1 MLKLREYQKVAVAL
15 ATEYLRGTDTE
26 PALIVLPTGWG
37 KSILT
42 AFAATG
48 LPEGERL
55 LVVQPT
61 KELLEQN
68 YGKYITLCEDNG
80 YPVEAGIFSASFGKK
95 DIARIT
101 YATIGSIKD
110 MGRTFREYGC
120 TKMLIDEAHL
130 YPRKEE
136 SMLGAFLSD
145 SGISQVLG
153 ITATPLKLESFSEK
167 QVSEKRN
174 GSGEEKKGVKFDKWS
189 SLTMLTNPSPDG
201 SFFRKILHVGQV
213 QEMTRLG
220 YWSPLTY
227 EVLPFDGKSLK
238 MNSTG
243 SEFDER
249 SQEEAYRFNM
259 TRLRIYGAL
268 NHHTERRHCL
278 VFTPTVEEAA
288 VLAQGYPGAE
298 HVSGQTPARE
308 RKEIIRRFRE
318 GTTRVLFNCSMLGT
332 GFDYPGID
340 MIIFAISTA
349 SVARYYQFCGRGV
362 RIDRAKRDCVIVDL
376 GGNYRRFGRV
386 EDIHFEKWDRWRMYG
401 SGGQLLSGIPIDC
414 IGFINRDDIR
424 EIYGRPR
431 TRAILNFGRHRGKE
445 PGQVPMSYRKWLL
458 KNPGNMDRG
467 LLTEVARSIE
477 NHVRDTRNEP
487 PEIFMRNGTHS
498 GKLISEVPRGY
509 LKWYL
514 GSTSWNECN
523 DSLLRGI
530 KLALGMR

>member
-1 MLKLREYQKVAVAL
+1 MLTLREYQKKAVAL
-15 ATEYLRGTDTE
+15 ATQYLKSTDNE

-48 LPEGERL
+48 LPENEKL
-55 LVVQPT
+55 LVVQPS

-68 YGKYITLCEDNG
+68 YRKYVTLCEDNG
-80 YPVEAGIFSASFGKK
+80 YPMEAGIFSASFRKK
-95 DIARIT
+95 EIGRIT
-101 YATIGSIKD
+101 YATIGSIKEH
-110 MGRTFREYGC
+110 GKIFKEYGC

-136 SMLGAFLSD
+136 SMLGAFLAD
-145 SGISQVLG
+145 SGITQVLG

-167 QVSEKRN
+167 QGKAFE
-174 GSGEEKKGVKFDKWS
+174 KWS

-213 QEMTRLG
+213 QEMTKLH
-220 YWSPLTY
+220 YWSPLVY

-243 SEFDER
+243 SEFGEE

-259 TRLRIYGAL
+259 TRSRIYGAL
-268 NHHTERRHCL
+268 NYHNDRKHCL
-278 VFTPTVEEAA
+278 VFTPTVEEAQI
-288 VLAQGYPGAE
+288 LAQGYPNAE
-298 HVSGQTPARE
+298 YVSGETPSRE
-308 RKEIIRRFRE
+308 RKEIIQRFRE
-318 GTTRVLFNCSMLGT
+318 GVTRVLFNCSMLGT

-349 SVARYYQFCGRGV
+349 SVVRYYQFCGRGV
-362 RIDRAKRDCVIVDL
+362 RIDPAKKNCIIVDL
-376 GGNYRRFGRV
+376 GGNYARFGRV
-386 EDIHFEKWDRWRMYG
+386 EDIYFEHWDRWRMYG
-401 SGGQLLSGIPIDC
+401 SRGTLLSGIPIDC
-414 IGFINRDDIR
+414 IGTINRDDIR
-424 EIYGRPR
+424 DIYGKPP
-431 TRAILNFGRHRGKE
+431 TKTMFTFGKHIGKE
-445 PGQVPMSYRKWLL
+445 PQQVPMGYKKWIL
-458 KNPGNMDRG
+458 KNPGYTSKE
-467 LLTEVARSIE
+467 LLREIARTIE

-487 PEIFMRNGTHS
+487 PEIIMPEGTHS
-498 GKLISEVPRGY
+498 GKLIKEIPSGY

-514 GSTSWNECN
+514 NNNNWNECN

-530 KLALGMR
+530 KLVLASGA